1 MINNK
6 GDIYCY
12 IFTTTDV
19 NNQEALKQDSFLNN
33 IKGKFY
39 ENKGY
44 IGKHF
49 FKTCFWMKFNHQPSL
64 RKKCL
69 DEY

>member
-1 MINNK
+1 
-6 GDIYCY
+6 
-12 IFTTTDV
+12 V

-49 FKTCFWMKFNHQPSL
+49 LKPAFG
-64 RKKCL
+64 
-69 DEY
+69 